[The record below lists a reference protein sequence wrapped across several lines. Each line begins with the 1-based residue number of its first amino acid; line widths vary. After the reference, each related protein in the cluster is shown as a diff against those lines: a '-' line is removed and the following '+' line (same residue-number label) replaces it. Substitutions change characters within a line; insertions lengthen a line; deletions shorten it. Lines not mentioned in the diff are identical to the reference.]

1 MAHTESRRAVIAAF
15 LANLA
20 IAAVKFV
27 TAAITG
33 SVAMLSEGF
42 HSVADT
48 GNQALLLWGMRQ
60 SAKPADPE
68 HPFGRGKEIYFWSFM
83 VAVMLFVGGSVL
95 AIQHGIDAL
104 RHPHEVESLGISFLV
119 LGIAIAVEFVSFR
132 VALGAFNAVRTSP
145 RLVRSM
151 RETKDSSLLVVLLED
166 SAALAGLLVAL
177 VGTTLVW
184 LTHNAAW
191 DGVASLGIGV
201 ILALVAFAL
210 ASETKELLI
219 GESASGADQDAI
231 RAALTGL
238 PGVDSVGRILTM
250 HLGPTDILVHA
261 EVDFAEGLSS
271 SQVEETVGVARE
283 AIRAVVPAARNVAI
297 EPVHIRG

>member
-27 TAAITG
+27 TAAVTG

-83 VAVMLFVGGSVL
+83 VAVMLFVGGAVL

-104 RHPHEVESLGISFLV
+104 RHPHEVESLGISFVV
-119 LGIAIAVEFVSFR
+119 LGIAIVIEFVSFR
-132 VALGAFNAVRTSP
+132 VALGAFNQVRTDR
-145 RLVRSM
+145 RLYRAM
-151 RETKDSSLLVVLLED
+151 RDTKDSSLLVVLLED
-166 SAALAGLLVAL
+166 SAALAGLFVAL
-177 VGTTLVW
+177 IGTTLVS

-191 DGVASLGIGV
+191 DGIASLGIGI
-201 ILALVAFAL
+201 ILGLVAFGL
-210 ASETKELLI
+210 ATETKALLI
-219 GESASGADQDAI
+219 GESASGKDQDAI
-231 RAALTGL
+231 RAVLTAL

-250 HLGPTDILVHA
+250 HLGPADILVHA
-261 EVDFAEGLSS
+261 EVDFAEGLTS
-271 SQVEETVGVARE
+271 SQVENTVKVARTSIQ
-283 AIRAVVPAARNVAI
+283 AAVPGARNVAI
-297 EPVHIRG
+297 EPVHEDG